1 MTKYYIG
8 YIASWK
14 GELCPMVYSK
24 ERKRVQSVLADWSDR
39 ETKIERIED
48 TQITS
53 LMHKYPSIE
62 FTGLKKV

>member
-24 ERKRVQSVLADWSDR
+24 ERKRVQSVLAEWSDR
-39 ETKIERIED
+39 ETKITVIKD
-48 TQITS
+48 TQITNLLS
-53 LMHKYPSIE
+53 RYPHLE

>member
-24 ERKRVQSVLADWSDR
+24 ERKRVRNTFSREEMGTCPQSVYGVR
-39 ETKIERIED
+39 
-48 TQITS
+48 
-53 LMHKYPSIE
+53 
-62 FTGLKKV
+62 TGKHSVCVCRCWDNRF

>member
-24 ERKRVQSVLADWSDR
+24 DKARVHSALADWSDR

-48 TQITS
+48 VHITS
-53 LMHKYPSIE
+53 LMRKYPSLE

>member
-1 MTKYYIG
+1 MKYYIG

-14 GELCPMVYSK
+14 GDLCPMVYGK
-24 ERKRVQSVLADWSDR
+24 DKKRVQDVLADWSDR

-53 LMHKYPSIE
+53 LMRKYPSVE